1 MLGSKSGVIFRY
13 ATTPSTNTAS
23 TATKTV
29 SGFFT
34 LNLTIERSSL
44 GTAPHNR

>member
-1 MLGSKSGVIFRY
+1 MLGSRSGVIFRY
-13 ATTPSTNTAS
+13 ATTHSTN

-44 GTAPHNR
+44 GTALHNR